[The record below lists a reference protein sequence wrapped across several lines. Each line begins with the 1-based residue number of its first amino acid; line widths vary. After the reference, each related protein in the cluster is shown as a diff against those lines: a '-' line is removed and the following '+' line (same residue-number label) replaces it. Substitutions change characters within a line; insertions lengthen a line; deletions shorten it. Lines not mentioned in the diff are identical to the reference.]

1 MKLAVSATGKELSSQ
16 IDPRFGRSEYFII
29 VDTDNMNFEA
39 FENDN
44 INMNTGAGISSAN
57 FVVSKG
63 AEALLTG
70 NCGPKAMQVFSAAGI
85 DVFTGQTGTVQS
97 SIEKFK
103 KGSLQASADATVP
116 EKAGISGTGNS
127 NGTVGNGQAMGKGMG
142 GGGGRGM
149 GMSGGGRG
157 MGGGG
162 GMGMGGG
169 RGMGGC
175 RGGGRG
181 GGMGGGGRRMNTG
194 SGMPAFSQAKTN
206 TPLNQKDE
214 LRILKEQSEN
224 LKKQMQEI
232 ENRIN
237 NLK

>member
-1 MKLAVSATGKELSSQ
+1 MKLAASATGKELDSQ
-16 IDPRFGRSEYFII
+16 IDPRFGRSAYFII
-29 VDTDNMNFEA
+29 IETDDMSFEA
-39 FENDN
+39 FENEN
-44 INMNTGAGISSAN
+44 IGMNTGAGISSAN
-57 FVVSKG
+57 FIVSK
-63 AEALLTG
+63 EVKALLTG

-85 DVFTGQTGTVQS
+85 DVFTGQTGIVKDAVENYKKGLLQS
-97 SIEKFK
+97 SPE
-103 KGSLQASADATVP
+103 ATVP
-116 EKAGISGTGNS
+116 EKAGVSGAGASTG
-127 NGTVGNGQAMGKGMG
+127 GMDTGRGQGM

-175 RGGGRG
+175 RGGGGR
-181 GGMGGGGRRMNTG
+181 GMGGGGRGMATGAGVSAFNTAG
-194 SGMPAFSQAKTN
+194 KNNPVTKEE
-206 TPLNQKDE
+206 E
-214 LRILKEQSEN
+214 LRMLKEQSEN
-224 LKKQMQEI
+224 LKRQMQDI

>member
-1 MKLAVSATGKELSSQ
+1 MKVAASATGKDFDSQ
-16 IDPRFGRSEYFII
+16 IDPRFGRSAYFII
-29 VDTDNMNFEA
+29 IETDDMSFEA
-39 FENDN
+39 FKNENID
-44 INMNTGAGISSAN
+44 MNTGAGISSAN

-63 AEALLTG
+63 VKALLTG

-85 DVFTGQTGTVQS
+85 DVFTGQTGTVKNSVENYRKGLLQS
-97 SIEKFK
+97 SPE
-103 KGSLQASADATVP
+103 ATVP
-116 EKAGISGTGNS
+116 EKAGISGTGAS
-127 NGTVGNGQAMGKGMG
+127 TGGMG
-142 GGGGRGM
+142 AGRGQGMGGGGRGM

-175 RGGGRG
+175 RGGGG
-181 GGMGGGGRRMNTG
+181 GGRGMGGGGRFMTTGAGIPALNTAG
-194 SGMPAFSQAKTN
+194 GNSPATKEE
-206 TPLNQKDE
+206 E
-214 LRILKEQSEN
+214 LRMLKEQSEN
-224 LKKQMQEI
+224 LKKQMQDI